1 MTGHPTQ
8 LKPIGFYLKHLDA
21 LINREFHE
29 ALADR
34 DLTRRHW
41 QVLHNL
47 ATYGPHDAATLTDKL
62 RPFWGEGAV
71 TLEAVTTDLE
81 ARGWIACDAPSGTF
95 AATTEG
101 NRAHTEVEALV
112 RATRGRLMAGLTDDE
127 YLGTVT
133 VLARMCDNLEASPTA
148 H

>member
-1 MTGHPTQ
+1 MTDHSPQ

-71 TLEAVTTDLE
+71 TLEAVTAGLE
-81 ARGWIACDAPSGTF
+81 ARGWIARDAPSGRFTVT
-95 AATTEG
+95 AEG
-101 NRAHTEVEALV
+101 RRAHTEVEALV
-112 RATRGRLMAGLTDDE
+112 RTTRGRLMTGLTDDE
-127 YLGTVT
+127 YLGAVT
-133 VLARMCDNLEASPTA
+133 VLARMCANLEAGPTA